1 MNPMLPSALC
11 AGLFRFLLRAG
22 AALLLAATL
31 RAQAPATGAIEGRVF
46 DVGRGEY
53 LVNARLT
60 IEGTT
65 LEAFTDEAG
74 QYRLTGVPAGSARV
88 RVFFTGLA
96 PQAAAVAVTA
106 GATAQH
112 NVTFSAGATAAGAA
126 AKPGAGGDGTVR
138 LDQFV
143 VATSKEMDGAAI
155 AINEQRFARTIVNVV
170 AADEF
175 GTVVDGTP
183 GEVLKFL
190 PGISMDYSAGE
201 ARTISMN
208 GVPAANVPISVGGF
222 DLASAAGNGTGRVTN
237 LDQFTVNSISRIEV
251 HHSPTPES
259 TGSALAGSV
268 NMVPRS
274 AFERSRPI
282 YTGSLFL
289 TLKDGDRSFHKTPG
303 PLNKST
309 RKVTPGYNFSAVV
322 PVNKRFGFT
331 LSTNHVDQY
340 SYEDVATS
348 TWRGNG
354 QATNVAATALTGLP
368 ATTPD
373 KPYLTDFA
381 LRDSTRGN
389 RGDSAATT
397 IDWKMSRNDTLS
409 FSYTWNWIGVVH
421 NNRTLSFFVNRVQP
435 GAWSPTHTEGTRYVA
450 GSPTS
455 TGTLNP
461 GGFGPVGGF
470 GEVRVNGGAQDW
482 YGTTS
487 TPSLV
492 WRHDGPD
499 WKMDAGIGYS
509 RASLHTRNVD
519 KGFFGATQAR
529 RTGVRVS
536 FADIFYLRPN
546 TITVTGAD
554 GVPVDPYRL
563 DNYSLDTA
571 NAVVRDSVDLKRSAR
586 ANIRR
591 DLVVRGVPVSLKVG
605 GDIRSN
611 ERDLRATTDT
621 YTFVGRD
628 GVNSFVTG
636 AAAGPQFG
644 DDNAGIV
651 LDEEFSR
658 RTGAYGF
665 PKVQWISNDDY
676 YALYKSNPAYFT
688 TNANNNYRAAVGA
701 SKYAREIIS
710 AAYFRG
716 DAAFFNRRL
725 QLVGG
730 LRAEQTNVKGQGPL
744 TDPTGNFQTDA
755 AGNLVPRRDA
765 AGNIVRNAAGQPLPA
780 LIVPTT
786 DALGVSRLTYLDRGQ
801 RTNKEY
807 LRLFPN
813 LNVSYS
819 LRENLQARFAY
830 YQSVGRPNFDQYAG
844 GLTLPDTS
852 VPVTNN
858 TVISVNNA
866 GIKAWSAETY
876 KVRLEYYFERVG
888 ALNIGAYQRDF
899 KNFFGSVRLPASPEF
914 LALYSLDPDE
924 YGVYDVTTN
933 HNLASSVRMTG
944 FEIDYKQALTF
955 LPQWARGVQVFANA
969 STNRAQGDGSANF
982 AGFSPKTV
990 NWGASLTRP
999 KYALRLNWNYRSP
1012 QRRGLIAANANSI
1025 EPSTYNWG
1033 SKRLYTDVNADIH
1046 FRKNLTFFINMRNVA
1061 NQTEDSKIYGPNTP
1075 DYAKFRQRVDYGSA
1089 WSIGLRG
1096 QL

>member
-1 MNPMLPSALC
+1 MNALTF
-11 AGLFRFLLRAG
+11 FRLRAYLAALTALLLG
-22 AALLLAATL
+22 AALH
-31 RAQAPATGAIEGRVF
+31 AQGPATGTIEGRVF
-46 DVGRGEY
+46 DSGRAEY
-53 LVNARLT
+53 LERARLT

-65 LEAFTDEAG
+65 LETFTDESG
-74 QYRLTGVPAGSARV
+74 QYRLANVPAGTARL
-88 RVFFTGLA
+88 RVFFTGLL
-96 PQAAAVAVTA
+96 PQTVAVTVAA
-106 GATAQH
+106 GQVVSQ
-112 NVTFSAGATAAGAA
+112 NVTLTATLAPPAP
-126 AKPGAGGDGTVR
+126 KDGTVQ
-138 LDQFV
+138 LDKFV

-155 AINEQRFARTIVNVV
+155 AINEQRFARSIINVV

-175 GTVVDGTP
+175 GAVVDGTP

-190 PGISMDYSAGE
+190 PGITLDYSAGE
-201 ARTISMN
+201 ARSISMN
-208 GVPAANVPISVGGF
+208 GVPSANVPVTVGGF
-222 DLASAAGNGTGRVTN
+222 DLASAAGNGTGRGIG

-259 TGSALAGSV
+259 TGSSLAGSV

-282 YTGSLFL
+282 YSGSVFL
-289 TLKDGDRSFHKTPG
+289 TLKDGDRHFNKTAG
-303 PLNKST
+303 PLNRETS
-309 RKVTPGYNFSAVV
+309 KVTPGYNFSAVV
-322 PVNKRFGFT
+322 PVSKRIGFT

-354 QATNVAATALTGLP
+354 QTTNVVATALTGLP
-368 ATTPD
+368 ATTPE

-397 IDWKMSRNDTLS
+397 VDYKLSRNDTLS
-409 FSYTWNWIGVVH
+409 LAYTWNWIGVVH

-435 GAWSPTHTEGTRYVA
+435 GAWGPTFTTGTPYVA

-455 TGTLNP
+455 TGTLTP

-487 TPSLV
+487 SPSLV
-492 WRHDGPD
+492 WRHDGTD
-499 WKMDAGIGYS
+499 WKMDAGVGYS
-509 RASLHTRNVD
+509 RASLHTRNID

-546 TITVTGAD
+546 TITVTDLAGNA
-554 GVPVDPYRL
+554 VNPYSL

-571 NAVVRDSVDLKRSAR
+571 NNVVRDSVDLKRSAR
-586 ANIRR
+586 GNIRR
-591 DLVVRGVPVSLKVG
+591 DLTIRDIPISLKVG
-605 GDIRSN
+605 ADIRSL

-621 YTFVGRD
+621 YTFVGKD
-628 GVNSFVTG
+628 GINSFATN
-636 AAAGPQFG
+636 APSIG
-644 DDNAGIV
+644 DDRAGLV
-651 LDEEFSR
+651 VDEAFSQR
-658 RTGAYGF
+658 VGSYGF
-665 PKVQWISNDDY
+665 PKIQWISNDDY
-676 YALYKSNPAYFT
+676 YDQFKRNPAHFT
-688 TNANNNYRAAVGA
+688 TNGNTNYRAGVGA

-710 AAYFRG
+710 SVYFRG

-730 LRAEQTNVKGQGPL
+730 IRAEQTNISAAGPL
-744 TDPTGNFQTDA
+744 TDPTLNYRQDA
-755 AGNLVPRRDA
+755 AGKIVPRRDA
-765 AGNIVRNAAGQPLPA
+765 AGNIVRNAAGVIQPELILPTA
-780 LIVPTT
+780 

-801 RTNKEY
+801 QTQKEY

-813 LNVSYS
+813 INVSYR
-819 LRENLQARFAY
+819 LRENLTARFAY
-830 YQSVGRPNFDQYAG
+830 YQSLGRPDFNQYAG

-852 VPVTNN
+852 VPVTTS

-866 GIKAWSAETY
+866 GIKAWSAETF
-876 KVRLEYYFERVG
+876 KMRLEYYFDRVG
-888 ALNIGAYQRDF
+888 AINIGAYQRDF

-914 LALYSLDPDE
+914 LGYYSLDPAE
-924 YGVYDVTTN
+924 YSVYDVSTN
-933 HNLASSVRMTG
+933 YNLASTVRMTG

-955 LPQWARGVQVFANA
+955 LPPWARGVQAFANA
-969 STNRAQGDGSANF
+969 STNRATGDGSANF
-982 AGFSPKTV
+982 AGFTPLTM

-999 KYALRLNWNYRSP
+999 KYAVRLNWNYRSP
-1012 QRRGLIAANANSI
+1012 QRRGIIGVNVANSI
-1025 EPSTYNWG
+1025 EPNTYNWG
-1033 SKRLYTDVNADIH
+1033 SKRLYTDVNADYT
-1046 FRKNLTFFINMRNVA
+1046 FRKDLTFFVSMRNIA
-1061 NQTEDSKIYGPNTP
+1061 DQTEDSKIYGPNTP

-1089 WSIGLRG
+1089 WTIGLRG
-1096 QL
+1096 SF